1 MTFPVPSAKLFTTE
15 TSAIGGK
22 VDNNAKAIVNLN
34 ISPSKEKFVKQKL
47 RVEEDNAPKTY
58 TSAIEEEPIQVQ
70 YQVEEEIVPKV
81 YAANDDEDEE
91 NPYTEV
97 KTELK
102 YECFYRTVLE
112 GYMKSPIF
120 VKKFILFKTSVLS
133 EFIRVLTEAD
143 SVEIALS
150 EDVECCGKT
159 TKINVVDTII
169 VVKDSVRSDFQ
180 VNYNEWYT
188 LFKDYKISL
197 KCPLDD

>member
-22 VDNNAKAIVNLN
+22 VDNNAKAVINLN
-34 ISPSKEKFVKQKL
+34 ITPSKENLVKKKL
-47 RVEEDNAPKTY
+47 RVEEDKTHKVY
-58 TSAIEEEPIQVQ
+58 GAVDEEPIQVQ

-81 YAANDDEDEE
+81 YAADDEDEE
-91 NPYTEV
+91 NPYTEIQ
-97 KTELK
+97 TETK

-112 GYMKSPIF
+112 AYIKSPIF
-120 VKKFILFKTSVLS
+120 VKKFILFKTSVLQ

-143 SVEIALS
+143 SVEVTLS

-159 TKINVVDTII
+159 TKINVVDSII

-197 KCPLDD
+197 KFTLDD

>member
-22 VDNNAKAIVNLN
+22 VDDNAKAVANLH
-34 ISPSKEKFVKQKL
+34 ITPSKERLLKKK
-47 RVEEDNAPKTY
+47 
-58 TSAIEEEPIQVQ
+58 EEPVQVQ
-70 YQVEEEIVPKV
+70 YRTGDDNTPKVYNDVNTEEEYVPKV
-81 YAANDDEDEE
+81 YAADDEDEDEE

-97 KTELK
+97 NTESK

-112 GYMKSPIF
+112 AYMNNPIF
-120 VKKFILFKTSVLS
+120 VKKFILFKTSVLQ

-143 SVEIALS
+143 SVEVTIS

-159 TKINVVDTII
+159 TKINTVDSII

-180 VNYNEWYT
+180 VSPNEWYT

-197 KCPLDD
+197 KYTLDD

>member
-22 VDNNAKAIVNLN
+22 VDNNAKAVVNLH
-34 ISPSKEKFVKQKL
+34 ITPSKERLLKKKEEPVQVQY
-47 RVEEDNAPKTY
+47 RTEEDNTPKVYNEVST
-58 TSAIEEEPIQVQ
+58 EEE
-70 YQVEEEIVPKV
+70 YVPKV
-81 YAANDDEDEE
+81 YAADDDDEDE
-91 NPYTEV
+91 NPYTEI
-97 KTELK
+97 KTETK

-112 GYMKSPIF
+112 AYRKSPIF
-120 VKKFILFKTSVLS
+120 VKHFILFKTSVLQ

-143 SVEIALS
+143 SVEVTIS

-159 TKINVVDTII
+159 TKINAVDSII
-169 VVKDSVRSDFQ
+169 VVKDNVRSDFQ

-197 KCPLDD
+197 KFTLDD